1 VLLGK
6 WFRKFREPGVF
17 ILKGNVTLV
26 DQELNNYYNLG
37 QICIFTPEKLKN
49 DG

>member
-1 VLLGK
+1 MFPDV
-6 WFRKFREPGVF
+6 RKPGVF
-17 ILKGNVTLV
+17 ILKGNFTQV

-37 QICIFTPEKLKN
+37 QIYTFTLEKLKN